1 MSTTKYQVLHRYMN
15 EGTNTPI
22 TNKMDMKYVE
32 TMEFYTDPDHMIFST
47 NESDKAIAI
56 DVQQEMI
63 SYGNSGDN
71 PKANMIFAYDGTKK
85 IKHKKWIKEDVG
97 YVVDDWTRIAR
108 SKIGNQLDYTKEFT
122 TIDKAT
128 PEDGGTVICTKAVFD
143 KYFPTTI
150 MVAANNNLADAG
162 TKDNPYFTE
171 TKIQEMIIKAT
182 FFKIKTFNWTEHVSP
197 STMVAVYGIGGTK
210 YYTGPVA
217 IGGNHLV
224 RTMIQT
230 SVQGAATPYMAQL
243 EATNLY
249 TNVTIVQNQI
259 ETGLIPGHYEEV
271 NTYPYLIKDTYKRI
285 QLSPWFV
292 NCTTCSLD
300 AALSKA
306 KILVDMI
313 GLDNVKLIKIVPFG
327 QFIKIQ

>member
-1 MSTTKYQVLHRYMN
+1 MSTTKYQLLHRYMN
-15 EGTNTPI
+15 EGTNTAI
-22 TNKMDMKYVE
+22 INKMDAKYVE

-47 NESDKAIAI
+47 NEIDKATAI
-56 DVQQEMI
+56 DAQQEMI

-85 IKHKKWIKEDVG
+85 VKHKKWIPEAVG
-97 YVVDDWTRIAR
+97 YVVGDYTKIAR
-108 SKIGNQLDYTKEFT
+108 SKIGNQYDFSKEFT

-128 PEDGGTVICTKAVFD
+128 PEDGGIVICNKAVFD
-143 KYFPTTI
+143 KYFPATI
-150 MVAANNNLADAG
+150 TVAANNNYADAG
-162 TKDNPYFTE
+162 TKEKPFFTE
-171 TKIQEMIIKAT
+171 AKIQSMVIEAT
-182 FFKIKTFNWTEHVSP
+182 PFKLNTFNWTDHTAP
-197 STMVAVYGIGGTK
+197 SLTAPTNNQTVK

-217 IGGNHLV
+217 IGGNNMT
-224 RTMIQT
+224 RQ
-230 SVQGAATPYMAQL
+230 SVPNTPAAIMTVCSTDNTY
-243 EATNLY
+243 LY
-249 TNVTIVQNQI
+249 ASVTIKTTQI
-259 ETGLIPGHYEEV
+259 ETGMIPGHYEEV

-300 AALSKA
+300 AALTKA

-327 QFIKIQ
+327 QFVKIQ

>member
-1 MSTTKYQVLHRYMN
+1 MN

-47 NESDKAIAI
+47 NENDKAIAI
-56 DVQQEMI
+56 DAQQEMI

-85 IKHKKWIKEDVG
+85 IKHKKWINETPG
-97 YVVDDWTRIAR
+97 YIIRDYTKISR
-108 SKIGNQLDYTKEFT
+108 SKIGNRGDYSKEFT

-128 PEDGGTVICTKAVFD
+128 LEDGGTVICVEAVFD
-143 KYFPTTI
+143 KYFPATVT
-150 MVAANNNLADAG
+150 VVTNNNLADAG
-162 TKDNPYFTE
+162 TGENKFYSE
-171 TKIQEMIIKAT
+171 AKIQELITAAT
-182 FFKIKTFNWTEHVSP
+182 PFKLATSGWAAHAAKSGVIT
-197 STMVAVYGIGGTK
+197 AYGGTP

-217 IGGNHLV
+217 VGGNNTTR
-224 RTMIQT
+224 RTISMYSSTVT
-230 SVQGAATPYMAQL
+230 SVCSTEEMFMYG
-243 EATNLY
+243 
-249 TNVTIVQNQI
+249 VFTITKEQVL
-259 ETGLIPGHYEEV
+259 TGVIPGHYEDV
-271 NTYPYLIKDTYKRI
+271 NSYPYLIKDTYKRI

-300 AALSKA
+300 AALEKA
-306 KILVDMI
+306 KILVDMV

-327 QFIKIQ
+327 QFVKIQ